1 MDSAEDDDSGSV
13 PEGGGASAV
22 DGHDGAGHER
32 RLVRREERRDARHF
46 LGLGLTADGLE
57 GGVRFPPRLGG
68 RALGRREGR
77 SSAAHVGVEAPARAK
92 RARELVEEPGRVR
105 VEEWTED
112 GVVHLDL
119 EVAPDDR
126 GRVIGRQGRTADAL
140 RTLLEAVGRRRGI
153 ECDMEVVD

>member
-1 MDSAEDDDSGSV
+1 MKQ
-13 PEGGGASAV
+13 
-22 DGHDGAGHER
+22 
-32 RLVRREERRDARHF
+32 L
-46 LGLGLTADGLE
+46 LE
-57 GGVRFPPRLGG
+57 
-68 RALGRREGR
+68 AL
-77 SSAAHVGVEAPARAK
+77 
-92 RARELVEEPGRVR
+92 ARELVEEPGRVR